1 MSKKSP
7 NNKSH
12 AHNSSFDNPV
22 INSQDIYEGGGFS
35 QINTKDLLNNEV
47 AIKQLINDHN
57 FKAKEL
63 EEARTRAYDLQSD
76 LEYQKTSSAFAIFSM
91 IVNIIGSILIGIGG
105 GLLNIKDSNL
115 WLFLMILGG
124 LLLITGNLMNI
135 LHKRIRNWSNGLKHK
150 QHKE

>member
-57 FKAKEL
+57 SKAKEL
-63 EEARTRAYDLQSD
+63 EKSKALVSKLQSD
-76 LEYQKTSSAFAIFSM
+76 LEYQKTSPVFASFSAVFN
-91 IVNIIGSILIGIGG
+91 VVGSILIAIGSSF
-105 GLLNIKDSNL
+105 LANASNNIPK
-115 WLFLMILGG
+115 WLIGLGG
-124 LLLITGNLMNI
+124 ILVLFGNLMTI
-135 LHKRIRNWSNGLKHK
+135 IHGRIHGWVNKS
-150 QHKE
+150 